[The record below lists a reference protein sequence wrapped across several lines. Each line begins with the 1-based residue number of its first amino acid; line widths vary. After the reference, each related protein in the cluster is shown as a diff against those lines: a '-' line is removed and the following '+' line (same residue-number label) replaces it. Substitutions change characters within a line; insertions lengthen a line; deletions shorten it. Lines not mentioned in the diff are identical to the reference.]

1 MHTVTAPLAP
11 FDRLVDLE
19 RSRALHQGTAR
30 FDLEGAQTLLRALP
44 EVDEP
49 RASIH
54 VAGSEGKTSVTER
67 CAAGLAALGLSVGSF
82 TSPHLH
88 DPLERLRLDLELP
101 PRPEVARAVADV
113 LAAMAAAPVTP
124 TWFEALWATARLLFA
139 RHPVEATVWETGLGG
154 RLDATRLSPAHVTVI
169 TSVSLEH
176 AAVLG
181 STLAEVAREKAGI
194 LRPGVPLL
202 VAADLPTEALG
213 VVQARAE
220 ELGCPLTL
228 VPPDDGPARGV
239 NLARAALHALAD
251 AGRIPAVDA
260 ATEAAAAAW
269 QVPGRDQVC
278 GDVHFDG
285 SHSLASV
292 QALAR
297 RLAQQ
302 KGQAPVVLG
311 ITHGRDGEAM
321 ARALQPVAAPLIL
334 CRAPGPR
341 GLDPVELAAAL
352 PPGSVEVVEDPAAA
366 LARARVLL
374 GARCEGGRRIVV
386 TGSLYLVGTLLS
398 APGGPA

>member
-30 FDLEGAQTLLRALP
+30 FDLEGLQTLLQALP
-44 EVDEP
+44 QVEDP

-67 CAAGLAALGLSVGSF
+67 CAAGLAALGLSVGTF

-88 DPLERLRLDLELP
+88 DPLERLRLGLELP
-101 PRPEVARAVADV
+101 PRSEVAQAVAEV
-113 LAAMAAAPVTP
+113 QAAMAAAQVTP

-176 AAVLG
+176 TAVLG
-181 STLAEVAREKAGI
+181 STLAEVAGEKAGI
-194 LRPGVPLL
+194 LRPGVPVL
-202 VAADLPTEALG
+202 VAADLPAEALA
-213 VVQARAE
+213 VFAARAE
-220 ELGCPLTL
+220 ELGCPRTL

-239 NLARAALHALAD
+239 NLAQAALRALAE

-260 ATEAAAAAW
+260 RAKDAVASW
-269 QVPGRDQVC
+269 QVTGRDQVC

-285 SHSLASV
+285 SHSLAAV
-292 QALAR
+292 QALAG
-297 RLAQQ
+297 RLARE
-302 KGQAPVVLG
+302 GERAPVVLG

-321 ARALQPVAAPLIL
+321 ARALQPVASPLIL

-341 GLDPVELAAAL
+341 GLDPAQLARVL
-352 PPGSVEVVEDPAAA
+352 PSGTTEVVEDPVAA
-366 LARARVLL
+366 LARARVML
-374 GARCEGGRRIVV
+374 GERSEGGRRIVV

>member
-1 MHTVTAPLAP
+1 MHSVTAPLAP

-19 RSRALHQGTAR
+19 RSRALHQGTAH
-30 FDLEGAQTLLRALP
+30 FDLEGVQALLRALP
-44 EVDEP
+44 EVEEP

-67 CAAGLAALGLSVGSF
+67 CAAGLAALGLSVGTF

-88 DPLERLRLDLELP
+88 DPLERLRLGLELP
-101 PRPEVARAVADV
+101 PRPEVAQAVAEV
-113 LAAMAAAPVTP
+113 QAAMAAAQVTP

-139 RHPVEATVWETGLGG
+139 RHPVQATVWETGLGG

-176 AAVLG
+176 TAVLG
-181 STLAEVAREKAGI
+181 STLAEVAGEKAGI

-202 VAADLPTEALG
+202 LAADLPGEALT
-213 VVQARAE
+213 VFEARAE
-220 ELGCPLTL
+220 ELGCPRTL
-228 VPPDDGPARGV
+228 VPPDRGPARGV
-239 NLARAALHALAD
+239 NLALAALRALAT

-260 ATEAAAAAW
+260 STEQAVAAW
-269 QVPGRDQVC
+269 QVPGRDHVC

-285 SHSLASV
+285 SHSLAAV
-292 QALAR
+292 QALSR
-297 RLAQQ
+297 RLAQD
-302 KGQAPVVLG
+302 GGATPVVLG

-321 ARALQPVAAPLIL
+321 ARSLEPVASPLIL

-341 GLDPVELAAAL
+341 GLDPAELAAVL
-352 PPGSVEVVEDPAAA
+352 PSGNTEVVEDPAAA
-366 LARARVLL
+366 LTRARELL
-374 GARCEGGRRIVV
+374 GERREGGRRIIV